1 MKVRPGCAPC
11 EGGVFQWVRD
21 PTGRCRT
28 ATGTG
33 FTVTDPSINF
43 GFTPTKPAESFHMFS
58 ERPGP
63 KRPIDKSV
71 GDVRRVAVLFVA
83 RKVNEAISKFASE
96 VPLKLNTETYDSVP
110 AAASTTP
117 GSPKS
122 FGKGI
127 VRDMAFL
134 KAAARQTANATGI
147 RVLNLIF
154 SLFCIELKSTTNHE
168 NINLFCIVRCIIGRL
183 HELQANPPEKW

>member
-11 EGGVFQWVRD
+11 EGGVFQWVRA

-33 FTVTDPSINF
+33 FTS
-43 GFTPTKPAESFHMFS
+43 TKAAESFHIFS

-63 KRPIDKSV
+63 KRPIDTSV
-71 GDVRRVAVLFVA
+71 GDVRGVAVLFVA

-117 GSPKS
+117 GPPKS

-127 VRDMAFL
+127 ERDIAFL

-183 HELQANPPEKW
+183 HELQANSPE